1 MPRTPWYDRE
11 LGWDHGCEGQL
22 EPTEAFEQLWW
33 LNYWLCCG
41 IGCGRVCD
49 PPCEH
54 ACYTACCKC
63 VCQLAPP
70 GNPVCQ
76 QVIACCCCRSIL
88 MVPPEDMPPCVCCSK
103 RPCGGE
109 VRLRDPHQALDAQD
123 LRWGFWPCWC
133 GCLGMHCR
141 IKGCELCDDY
151 STDSRYEVKQLCCR
165 AKCLCHDHDEG
176 FHNCFGLST
185 CLCCWTHYHCPRIE
199 KAPCCVCFNL
209 GASGTKVQTLQ

>member
-88 MVPPEDMPPCVCCSK
+88 MVPPEDMPPCVCCSSLAAESEYSFFLHDLAITYALWWPYVVRYSMC
-103 RPCGGE
+103 RPRPYYTARSG
-109 VRLRDPHQALDAQD
+109 P
-123 LRWGFWPCWC
+123 WP
-133 GCLGMHCR
+133 
-141 IKGCELCDDY
+141 
-151 STDSRYEVKQLCCR
+151 
-165 AKCLCHDHDEG
+165 
-176 FHNCFGLST
+176 
-185 CLCCWTHYHCPRIE
+185 
-199 KAPCCVCFNL
+199 
-209 GASGTKVQTLQ
+209 